1 MEDRIKIIEER
12 NIRVE
17 ADKRWETSWIR
28 RIAIAVLTYIVI
40 CLFLFTIEEK
50 QIFLKAVVPMVGFV
64 LSTISLDFLRK
75 ITKY

>member
-17 ADKRWETSWIR
+17 ADKRWETSWTR
-28 RIAIAVLTYIVI
+28 RIAIAILTYLVI
-40 CLFLFTIEEK
+40 CLFFFTIEEK
-50 QIFLKAVVPMVGFV
+50 QIFLKASIPMIGFV
-64 LSTISLDFLRK
+64 LSTVSLDFLRK